1 MGTDSW
7 ASWGKTWRNHP
18 MAPAMLSASPRMA
31 MARFVTMPARMSET
45 PSASTRG
52 HAVGRGSWIAAGSVF
67 GCWSCIA
74 VLWLLSAEEVNNG
87 EDDDPDGV
95 DKMPVERKHLD
106 PAGVFGG
113 EAAGEREDEGQ
124 RKHDEADDDVAG
136 VQADER
142 VEGGA
147 EEISADGEAV
157 AVDELVPLM
166 RGAAEEDASEQY
178 RRRQPERSC
187 GAPAVMQRR
196 DGEVDGG
203 AGGKQANAGEDG
215 NIEHLAGRGPGDAFA
230 QVVEIGHDK
239 DDEDGGFRGDEAGH
253 AHDAAGGKHPGLGGG
268 VRNDGG
274 SAQNGAAPVIRNDC
288 RGRGDA

>member
-7 ASWGKTWRNHP
+7 ASCGKTWRNHP
-18 MAPAMLSASPRMA
+18 MAPATLRPSPRMA

-67 GCWSCIA
+67 GCWSCMA
-74 VLWLLSAEEVNNG
+74 VLWLLSAEDVDNG

-95 DKMPVERKHLD
+95 DKMPVEREHLD

-113 EAAGEREDEGQ
+113 EVAGEREKECQ

-147 EEISADGEAV
+147 EEIGADGEAV

-166 RGAAEEDASEQY
+166 RGAAQEDASEQH
-178 RRRQPERSC
+178 RRRQPERGC
-187 GAPAVMQRR
+187 GAPAGVQRG
-196 DGEVDGG
+196 DGGVDGR
-203 AGGKQANAGEDG
+203 AGGKQADAGEDG
-215 NIEHLAGRGPGDAFA
+215 DFEDAGSWPGDAFA

-239 DDEDGGFRGDEAGH
+239 DDEDGGFRGDKAGRNH
-253 AHDAAGGKHPGLGGG
+253 EAAGGKDPGLGG
-268 VRNDGG
+268 R
-274 SAQNGAAPVIRNDC
+274 SE
-288 RGRGDA
+288 